1 MMINALPQNNLYHQ
15 VKSQTFAPGEL
26 ILIQANFYWL
36 LQYGVV
42 KSSTYTQEGTPITLG
57 YWGRDDLIGQPLSL
71 IYPYKIECL
80 THVEALCIPLNQ
92 THRITNLIQ
101 RHIQQ
106 TEEILYILRSDNV
119 GKRLR
124 RILVWLGHK
133 FGQKLE
139 IGQIINLRLTH
150 QDLAE
155 IIGATRV
162 TVTKIINQ
170 LEQEGFLSRPERN
183 TFVIRHWGTI

>member
-1 MMINALPQNNLYHQ
+1 MMINTLPPKNLYYN
-15 VKSQTFAPGEL
+15 VKYQTFDSGEL
-26 ILIQANFYWL
+26 ILLKPNYYWL
-36 LQYGVV
+36 LQQGIV
-42 KSSTYTQEGTPITLG
+42 KFSTYTEEGTPVTLG

-71 IYPYKIECL
+71 VYPYKIECL
-80 THVEALCIPLNQ
+80 TSVEALCIPIDQ
-92 THRITNLIQ
+92 TNRITHLIQ

-106 TEEILYILRSDNV
+106 TEEILYILRSDKV
-119 GKRLR
+119 GERLR
-124 RILVWLGHK
+124 LILVWLGHK
-133 FGQKLE
+133 FGQEIE

-155 IIGATRV
+155 LIGATRV

-183 TFVIRHWGTI
+183 TFVIRQLGTV